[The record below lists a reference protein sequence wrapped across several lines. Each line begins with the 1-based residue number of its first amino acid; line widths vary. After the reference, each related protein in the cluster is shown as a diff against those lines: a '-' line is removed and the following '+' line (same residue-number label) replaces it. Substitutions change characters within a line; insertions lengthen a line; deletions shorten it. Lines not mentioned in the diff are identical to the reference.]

1 MARAVSSRRV
11 SWWMLLRSFSAA
23 ALGQKGQG
31 EGGRGAWAVNDGDG
45 GGDGWGGQVARTWPL
60 VRGHQ
65 EQAWGNGTK
74 FDM

>member
-31 EGGRGAWAVNDGDG
+31 GGEGGGRGGEDVGHVFTRQG
-45 GGDGWGGQVARTWPL
+45 VL
-60 VRGHQ
+60 VYVWTRL
-65 EQAWGNGTK
+65 AS
-74 FDM
+74 